1 MQTEL
6 DISLDNLFRIFCP
19 FMIQP
24 ALCKT
29 MSHHD
34 SHSDQCFSASLL
46 GGKLVLHFE
55 FSTFYLL
62 YLVLTIERNCEDL
75 INCYATA

>member
-6 DISLDNLFRIFCP
+6 DISLGNLFRIFGP

-24 ALCKT
+24 ALFKT

-34 SHSDQCFSASLL
+34 SHSDQYFSALLL
-46 GGKLVLHFE
+46 GGK
-55 FSTFYLL
+55 
-62 YLVLTIERNCEDL
+62 
-75 INCYATA
+75 